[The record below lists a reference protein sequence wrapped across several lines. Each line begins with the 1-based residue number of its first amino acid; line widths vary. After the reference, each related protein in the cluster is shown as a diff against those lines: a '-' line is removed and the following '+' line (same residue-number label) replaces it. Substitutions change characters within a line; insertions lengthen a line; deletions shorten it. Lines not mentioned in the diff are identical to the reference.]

1 LEKCFEKEAKSPIQ
15 VGATPLTAAAADV
28 YATNAKKTSTV
39 YFMWS
44 SRWERTIGVRTHA
57 RCFWLWRMR
66 SSHARMFCQK
76 NRFGLT
82 VEFFNLKLF
91 FRMFPEKKSTENIWG
106 ESKPPDQ

>member
-1 LEKCFEKEAKSPIQ
+1 
-15 VGATPLTAAAADV
+15 
-28 YATNAKKTSTV
+28 
-39 YFMWS
+39 
-44 SRWERTIGVRTHA
+44 
-57 RCFWLWRMR
+57 
-66 SSHARMFCQK
+66 MFCQK